1 MSALVLDYSNE
12 VRIDAPLR
20 MVWSHLSDLNY
31 ILQFLPERDDFE
43 VAEDGS
49 HGSCHAVLVIGP
61 LHIPMT
67 IDVEL
72 GDLTVDEKVTF
83 ACSIDAL
90 ATTLD
95 MVITLRRASAQRITA
110 VKLLSPDVPRS
121 LVAEQNARLIRE
133 ARALAAVRHPGP
145 PPAERDPRARR
156 QRGEPLPGLPRR
168 YTAASSRD
176 GSTVPA

>member
-31 ILQFLPERDDFE
+31 ILQFIPERDDFE

-49 HGSCHAVLVIGP
+49 HGSCHAVLVVGP

-72 GDLTVDEKVTF
+72 GDLIVDEKVTF

-95 MVITLRRASAQRITA
+95 MVITLRRASAQETA
-110 VKLLSPDVPRS
+110 MRYSVHATVEHRLLGRLSGP
-121 LVAEQNARLIRE
+121 LTARLE
-133 ARALAAVRHPGP
+133 DHVDGFCSNAAVFISRHAK
-145 PPAERDPRARR
+145 AEERLLHSD
-156 QRGEPLPGLPRR
+156 
-168 YTAASSRD
+168 D
-176 GSTVPA
+176 